1 MAIRPLLFGILFIA
15 VFVGIILSLVW
26 VDPSQPTRQSDP
38 LAPSPPAVT
47 DPTAPAPAPAQ

>member
-15 VFVGIILSLVW
+15 VFVGIIVSLVW

-38 LAPSPPAVT
+38 LAPTPPAVT
-47 DPTAPAPAPAQ
+47 DPTAPAPAQ

>member
-26 VDPSQPTRQSDP
+26 VDPSQPARQSDP
-38 LAPSPPAVT
+38 LAPAPPGISE
-47 DPTAPAPAPAQ
+47 PSAPSQAQ